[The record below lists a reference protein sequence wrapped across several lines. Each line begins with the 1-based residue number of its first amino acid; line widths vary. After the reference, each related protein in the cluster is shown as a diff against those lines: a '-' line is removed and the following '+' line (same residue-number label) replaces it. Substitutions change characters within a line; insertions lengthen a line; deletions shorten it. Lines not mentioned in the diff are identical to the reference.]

1 MRTDIEERTEQI
13 HCFELPRADN
23 YWILRFFRSFCNKN
37 VYVAEFPWRHLE
49 NKICVILFQM
59 YRTQKS
65 KHKIMGQV
73 KWFGI

>member
-1 MRTDIEERTEQI
+1 M
-13 HCFELPRADN
+13 
-23 YWILRFFRSFCNKN
+23 
-37 VYVAEFPWRHLE
+37 AEFSGTHLE
-49 NKICVILFQM
+49 NKICVILCQM